1 MASKKGIGVTIAI
14 LVGVVALSF
23 VVYLIPESVDTEM
36 KFVVS
41 DFEKYLDDVDEKTSM
56 LSSGV
61 EESFGDL
68 INLELSPEEY
78 FVTAGIT
85 QQQVNSLIIE
95 LTLSGEPQEWTVSYK
110 TYVGALK
117 KLNEQITET
126 VVVANLMNEIN
137 SIDCDEECM
146 DSMDRRLNELIPKV
160 YELKVESLDLIE
172 KSNNFRP

>member
-1 MASKKGIGVTIAI
+1 MASKKGLGVTIAI
-14 LVGVVALSF
+14 LVGVTAASF
-23 VVYLIPESVDTEM
+23 LVYLIPENVDTEM
-36 KFVVS
+36 KFIVS
-41 DFEKYLDDVDEKTSM
+41 DFEKYLDNIDEKTSM
-56 LSSGV
+56 LSTGV
-61 EESFGDL
+61 EESFEDL
-68 INLELSPEEY
+68 MNHELSPEEY
-78 FVTAGIT
+78 FITAGIT

-95 LTLSGEPQEWTVSYK
+95 LTLSGEPQEWTASYK
-110 TYVGALK
+110 TYVGVLK

-160 YELKVESLDLIE
+160 YELRAESLDLIE

>member
-1 MASKKGIGVTIAI
+1 MASKKGLGVTIAI
-14 LVGVVALSF
+14 LVGVTSASF
-23 VVYLIPESVDTEM
+23 LVYLIPENVDTEM
-36 KFVVS
+36 KFIVS
-41 DFEKYLDDVDEKTSM
+41 DFEKYLDDIDEKTSM
-56 LSSGV
+56 LSTTV

-68 INLELSPEEY
+68 INHELSPEEY

-95 LTLSGEPQEWTVSYK
+95 LTLSGEPQEWTISYK

-137 SIDCDEECM
+137 NIDCDEECM
-146 DSMDRRLNELIPKV
+146 DSMDRRLNELISKI
-160 YELKVESLDLIE
+160 YELRAESLELIE
-172 KSNNFRP
+172 KSNNSRP

>member
-1 MASKKGIGVTIAI
+1 MASKKGLGVTIAI

-56 LSSGV
+56 LSTGV

-68 INLELSPEEY
+68 MNHELSPEEY
-78 FVTAGIT
+78 FVTANIT

-95 LTLSGEPQEWTVSYK
+95 LTLSGEPQEWTASYK

-117 KLNEQITET
+117 KLNEQIRET
-126 VVVANLMNEIN
+126 VIVANLMNEIN

-160 YELKVESLDLIE
+160 YELRAESLDLIE

>member
-1 MASKKGIGVTIAI
+1 MASKKGLGVTIAI
-14 LVGVVALSF
+14 LVGVTSASF
-23 VVYLIPESVDTEM
+23 LVYLIPENVDTEM
-36 KFVVS
+36 KFIVS
-41 DFEKYLDDVDEKTSM
+41 DFEKYLDNIDEKTSM
-56 LSSGV
+56 LSTTV

-68 INLELSPEEY
+68 INHELSPEEY

-95 LTLSGEPQEWTVSYK
+95 LTLSGEPQEWTISNK

-117 KLNEQITET
+117 KLNEQLTET

-146 DSMDRRLNELIPKV
+146 DSMDRRLNELIPEV
-160 YELKVESLDLIE
+160 YEL
-172 KSNNFRP
+172 RA

>member
-1 MASKKGIGVTIAI
+1 MASKKGLGVTIAI
-14 LVGVVALSF
+14 LVGVTAASF
-23 VVYLIPESVDTEM
+23 LVYLIPENVDTEM
-36 KFVVS
+36 KFIVS
-41 DFEKYLDDVDEKTSM
+41 DFEKYLDNIDEKTSM
-56 LSSGV
+56 LSTTV

-68 INLELSPEEY
+68 INHELSPEEY

-146 DSMDRRLNELIPKV
+146 DSMEKRLNELIPKV
-160 YELKVESLDLIE
+160 YELRAESLELIE
-172 KSNNFRP
+172 KSNNSRP